1 MKLTSDSQKSMRSTK
16 SRQLLKSLN
25 PDQKEVGNNTENVEK
40 AAVSGLIDH
49 LLKAVSGLIDHL
61 LKAVSGLIDHLLKA
75 VSGLIDH
82 PRSRA
87 EAQDLHLR
95 RTAADRTEIGVG
107 EENGVD
113 R

>member
-16 SRQLLKSLN
+16 SRQLLKNLN
-25 PDQKEVGNNTENVEK
+25 PDQKEAGNNTENAEK
-40 AAVSGLIDH
+40 AAVSGLLDH
-49 LLKAVSGLIDHL
+49 LLKAVSGLLDHL
-61 LKAVSGLIDHLLKA
+61 LKAVSGLLDHLLKA
-75 VSGLIDH
+75 VSSPIKH
-82 PRSRA
+82 PRNKA
-87 EAQDLHLR
+87 EAQDLHSG

>member
-61 LKAVSGLIDHLLKA
+61 LKAVSGLIDH
-75 VSGLIDH
+75 

>member
-49 LLKAVSGLIDHL
+49 LLKAVSGLIDH
-61 LKAVSGLIDHLLKA
+61 
-75 VSGLIDH
+75 

-113 R
+113 RQD

>member
-16 SRQLLKSLN
+16 SRQLLKNLN
-25 PDQKEVGNNTENVEK
+25 PDQKEAGNNTENVEK
-40 AAVSGLIDH
+40 AAVSGLLDH
-49 LLKAVSGLIDHL
+49 LLKAVSGLL
-61 LKAVSGLIDHLLKA
+61 
-75 VSGLIDH
+75 DH

-95 RTAADRTEIGVG
+95 RAAEDRTEIGVG

>member
-16 SRQLLKSLN
+16 SRQLLKNLN
-25 PDQKEVGNNTENVEK
+25 PDQKEAGNNTENVEK
-40 AAVSGLIDH
+40 AAVSGLLDHLLKVVSGLLDH
-49 LLKAVSGLIDHL
+49 LLKAVIDP
-61 LKAVSGLIDHLLKA
+61 
-75 VSGLIDH
+75 IDH

-87 EAQDLHLR
+87 EAPDLHLR
-95 RTAADRTEIGVG
+95 RTAADLTEIGVG

>member
-49 LLKAVSGLIDHL
+49 LLKAVSGLIDH
-61 LKAVSGLIDHLLKA
+61 
-75 VSGLIDH
+75 

-95 RTAADRTEIGVG
+95 RTAADLTEIGVG